1 MTVSRSGLA
10 VIGTLTVMVITAPLA
25 AQTQTPVR
33 ALSVDSLVRLALLA
47 NPDLKAMEARASAFE
62 SRIAPA
68 GAWDDPRFSVGV
80 VNLPLPSLNFDGTP
94 MTQGVK
100 FTLQERI
107 AFPGKLGLREA
118 IARAEHSTVAAE
130 ATDKR
135 FEIITA
141 VRATYYDL
149 YTVERGIEI
158 SRRHEALLD
167 DFVRVA
173 NVRYRVGAG
182 LQQDVLK
189 ANVERDRVTE
199 RLLQQTAQR
208 EAAVARLN
216 SLLDRPPGTSAQ
228 APTLPESLVRLAF
241 ATQDT
246 ATVKFAATVDQE
258 PDIPSLAS
266 LIDSAI
272 AQRPLLVAYRSSIDR
287 QGFATDLAR
296 KSLWPDVTVS
306 LGYAQRGAGQADFFS
321 ASIGLSLPIFAGR
334 KQNRLIDAARSSE
347 LQSEAAYRNA
357 INLISSRLA
366 DLRARLIEA
375 REQVTLYRDGIL
387 PQATAALQSTT
398 SAYQVGSVDFL
409 NLVNSEST
417 LYRYELQYH
426 RLLASFMRTAAD
438 MERTVGREIFSQ

>member
-1 MTVSRSGLA
+1 MTVSRSAPAL
-10 VIGTLTVMVITAPLA
+10 IGTLTVLVGATSVA
-25 AQTQTPVR
+25 AQTETPR
-33 ALSVDSLVRLALLA
+33 DALTVDSLVRVALLA

-80 VNLPLPSLNFDGTP
+80 VNLPLPSLDFDGTP
-94 MTQGVK
+94 MTQGAK
-100 FTLQERI
+100 FTLQERV

-118 IARAEHSTVAAE
+118 IAKAEHSTVAAE

-141 VRATYYDL
+141 VRAAYYDL
-149 YTVERGIEI
+149 YTVERSLEI
-158 SRRHEALLD
+158 SRRHKALLD

-173 NVRYRVGAG
+173 NVRYRVGSG

-199 RLLQQTAQR
+199 KLLRQTAQR

-216 SLLDRPPGTSAQ
+216 SLLDRPPGTPAE
-228 APTLPESLVRLAF
+228 APNLPERLVRLAF
-241 ATQDT
+241 ASDDT
-246 ATVKFAATVDQE
+246 ATVKFAAAVNQE
-258 PDIPSLAS
+258 PAIPSLAS

-272 AQRPLLVAYRSSIDR
+272 AQRPLLEAYRSAIDR
-287 QGFATDLAR
+287 QRLATDLAR

-306 LGYAQRGAGQADFFS
+306 LGYAYRGAGLADFFS
-321 ASIGLSLPIFAGR
+321 ASIGLSLPVFAGR
-334 KQNRLIDAARSSE
+334 KQNRLIDAARAGE

-357 INLISSRLA
+357 VNLIASRLA
-366 DLRARLIEA
+366 DLRARLIEE
-375 REQVTLYRDGIL
+375 RQQVTLYRDGIL

-409 NLVNSEST
+409 TLINSETT
-417 LYRYELQYH
+417 LYRYELDYH

-438 MERTVGREIFSQ
+438 IERTVGREIFSQ